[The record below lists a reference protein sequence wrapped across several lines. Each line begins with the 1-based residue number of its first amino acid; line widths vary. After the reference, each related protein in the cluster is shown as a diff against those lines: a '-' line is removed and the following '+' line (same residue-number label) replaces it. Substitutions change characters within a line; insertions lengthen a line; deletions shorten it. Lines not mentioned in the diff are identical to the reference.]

1 MVPEICE
8 EVCGTPSGCSDIAYP
23 KLVLE
28 ILPTGTI
35 PTPERIPKKG
45 GSGWTAAE
53 GGQDG

>member
-1 MVPEICE
+1 MIPEICQ

-45 GSGWTAAE
+45 GSGWAAAE